1 MSYTK
6 RNINAIALLLT
17 ILAFICLHLINSQV
31 SLLINSKHHSNNL
44 NSKIFPIQNKSKNI
58 TTISTLNNISENLI
72 GYKKEKKDTVSI
84 LQQEMEKARLEKLN
98 NKTQRQILLE
108 NKYNKWRI
116 EIPKIGLNAH
126 IEEGTSPNILLRA
139 VGHFTETDKWNGN
152 VCLAAHNRG
161 HMCNFFENIK
171 QLKTGD
177 EIIYYTS
184 NGKKVYKVQINLVIL
199 ETNLNYI
206 EQTKDNR
213 ITLITCEENR
223 GKYRRCIQAVQIAEI

>member
-31 SLLINSKHHSNNL
+31 SLLINSKHRSNNL
-44 NSKIFPIQNKSKNI
+44 NSKTVPIQNKSNNI
-58 TTISTLNNISENLI
+58 LTISILDNISENLI

-84 LQQEMEKARLEKLN
+84 LQKEMEKVRLEKLN

-108 NKYNKWRI
+108 NKWNKWRI

-126 IEEGTSPNILLRA
+126 IEEGTNSNVLLRA
-139 VGHFTETDKWNGN
+139 VGHFEETDKFNGN

-161 HMCNFFENIK
+161 HLCNFFEKIK
-171 QLKTGD
+171 QLKMGD
-177 EIIYYTS
+177 EIIYYTP
-184 NGKKVYKVQINLVIL
+184 NGKRVYKVQTNSVIL
-199 ETNLNYI
+199 ETDWRYI

-223 GKYRRCIQAVQIAEI
+223 GKYRRCIQAVQVAEI